1 LYALA
6 ALLLVFL
13 VAYFNVDIGPMKVHE
28 RRAVKDK
35 DPVGP
40 NNQNIPG
47 DLSDMFSPHEHGK
60 VYHLV
65 IPIVVLIVVTISMMV
80 VTGICE
86 AIGVVPLVCIFATTY
101 VYLSLFTGGIRAVLI
116 SFIFHLQQ
124 QRPRAIT
131 WRIFVEGFITMLPAI
146 YI

>member
-1 LYALA
+1 RIYYWDFSKFVCYASILRISTTRSLCKNDPLNLYALA

-65 IPIVVLIVVTISMMV
+65 IPIVVLIV
-80 VTGICE
+80 
-86 AIGVVPLVCIFATTY
+86 
-101 VYLSLFTGGIRAVLI
+101 
-116 SFIFHLQQ
+116 
-124 QRPRAIT
+124 
-131 WRIFVEGFITMLPAI
+131 
-146 YI
+146 